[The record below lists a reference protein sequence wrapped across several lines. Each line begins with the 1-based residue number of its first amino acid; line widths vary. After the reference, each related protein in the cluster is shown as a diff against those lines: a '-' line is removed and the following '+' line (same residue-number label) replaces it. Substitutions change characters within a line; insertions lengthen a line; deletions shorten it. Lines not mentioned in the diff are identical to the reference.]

1 MNYENTVISLAV
13 NVLEIARQI
22 QFAFLNYKQSI
33 YVFST
38 VVVRGFFFFLSKKC
52 LPWIDLSE
60 SIIMSNLSVTSLIN
74 QNQSGCSSVDNKI
87 LLFIEKL
94 IIIYYLNHFEIFS
107 SSTNR
112 TINSSIEISLSFE

>member
-1 MNYENTVISLAV
+1 MSSRLLLFVD
-13 NVLEIARQI
+13 
-22 QFAFLNYKQSI
+22 
-33 YVFST
+33 
-38 VVVRGFFFFLSKKC
+38 FFFFLSKKC